1 MQCLQFMYIKIL
13 IPQLSI
19 QSVNESSNS
28 AGIFSYMQNIISIVK
43 IDILIFTQDIC
54 DAILLWD
61 VYRPFV
67 DIKSSKK

>member
-1 MQCLQFMYIKIL
+1 MYIKIL
-13 IPQLSI
+13 IHQLSI
-19 QSVNESSNS
+19 QSVNESLYN

-43 IDILIFTQDIC
+43 IDILIFTQDIR